1 MNAKLIKTKGN
12 ISLWKHREIYSLSSR
27 YKASKSFLLK
37 PAAVT
42 FTENHLP
49 FSILLFYLLG
59 FVSIFL
65 TWYQEYARSDGSMRM
80 VMILALG
87 TKEAALLG
95 ASSEWK

>member
-1 MNAKLIKTKGN
+1 MKQ
-12 ISLWKHREIYSLSSR
+12 REIYLLSWR
-27 YKASKSFLLK
+27 YKANKSFLLK
-37 PAAVT
+37 PKVVT
-42 FTENHLP
+42 ITENHPP
-49 FSILLFYLLG
+49 FSKLLLYLLG
-59 FVSIFL
+59 FVCIFL

>member
-1 MNAKLIKTKGN
+1 M
-12 ISLWKHREIYSLSSR
+12 
-27 YKASKSFLLK
+27 
-37 PAAVT
+37 VT
-42 FTENHLP
+42 FTENHPP

-87 TKEAALLG
+87 LGQLVEACVSSPAGSAQAQPQPLL
-95 ASSEWK
+95 